1 MLAYFD
7 DESLSVIQIRNQI
20 VYSDLDF
27 AISVL
32 KRSGSR
38 YELIQGSDSTAIKNL
53 LKCVY

>member
-32 KRSGSR
+32 KRYDSR
-38 YELIQGSDSTAIKNL
+38 YWLFRGNDSTAINKL
-53 LKCVY
+53 